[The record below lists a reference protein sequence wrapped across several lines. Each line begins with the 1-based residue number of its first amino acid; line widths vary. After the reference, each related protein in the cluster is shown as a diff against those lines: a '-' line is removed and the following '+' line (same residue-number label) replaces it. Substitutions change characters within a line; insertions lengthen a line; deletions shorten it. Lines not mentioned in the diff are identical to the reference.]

1 MLSEDAAQVQAE
13 DHPQPADRIRAQ
25 VPVRSRART
34 QVQASAQARASA
46 QAQAQA
52 QARAAAGIPSVDIWP
67 DLTAAE
73 REYRAQVLDDIARR
87 VVAEGVRH
95 AAPSPDRG
103 RQFLPFA
110 ALKE

>member
-34 QVQASAQARASA
+34 QVQASA

>member
-1 MLSEDAAQVQAE
+1 MLSDDADQVQAE
-13 DHPQPADRIRAQ
+13 DHLQPADRIRARAPVRTRAQ
-25 VPVRSRART
+25 TQTSVRSR
-34 QVQASAQARASA
+34 VQI
-46 QAQAQA
+46 QAQTSAQA

-67 DLTAAE
+67 DLTTDE

-95 AAPSPDRG
+95 ATPSPDRG

>member
-34 QVQASAQARASA
+34 QVQASAQARAS
-46 QAQAQA
+46 AQAQA

>member
-1 MLSEDAAQVQAE
+1 M
-13 DHPQPADRIRAQ
+13 
-25 VPVRSRART
+25 
-34 QVQASAQARASA
+34 
-46 QAQAQA
+46 
-52 QARAAAGIPSVDIWP
+52 
-67 DLTAAE
+67 AAE
-73 REYRAQVLDDIARR
+73 REYRSQVLDDIARR

>member
-52 QARAAAGIPSVDIWP
+52 RAAAGIPSVDIWP

-73 REYRAQVLDDIARR
+73 CEYRAQVLDDIARR

>member
-34 QVQASAQARASA
+34 QAQASAQARAS
-46 QAQAQA
+46 AQAQA